1 MAGSCCHLIIQ
12 KLQSKSDEDPHISAP
27 RGFFCNWNQIAKSRF
42 VRARPEDSKLEIRTE
57 LIDEK
62 NVAAAAR

>member
-1 MAGSCCHLIIQ
+1 MKTHTSQH
-12 KLQSKSDEDPHISAP
+12 SEVS
-27 RGFFCNWNQIAKSRF
+27 FCNWNQIAKSRF